1 MGSIKDYLFVCVWLF
16 SGMSGL
22 QSQTTS
28 KHAFVL
34 DVGRF
39 MKYSDSDYAF
49 EIGLRYQYP
58 IKRWLEIGM
67 GGSLVG
73 FSHDKT
79 INPFDTRIEKMPEK
93 QSIKVY
99 TDGLHLFIYPS
110 FKYGLLEDVVFV
122 FSETGLGYC
131 WASSK
136 GDFNRNAYSSYDGIA
151 WHLDHQIET
160 IDLKPSK
167 ASHSYAFFRI
177 GLGLYPDEIG
187 FGLEVYMQYT
197 TENLIDVL
205 NETASSLPQ
214 LANVR
219 FYDSDII
226 PLSVGINLRFVI
238 GKH

>member
-122 FSETGLGYC
+122 FFGNRIRLLLG
-131 WASSK
+131 
-136 GDFNRNAYSSYDGIA
+136 
-151 WHLDHQIET
+151 
-160 IDLKPSK
+160 
-167 ASHSYAFFRI
+167 FFKR
-177 GLGLYPDEIG
+177 
-187 FGLEVYMQYT
+187 
-197 TENLIDVL
+197 
-205 NETASSLPQ
+205 
-214 LANVR
+214 
-219 FYDSDII
+219 
-226 PLSVGINLRFVI
+226 
-238 GKH
+238 